1 MHRKNI
7 QKEEIITRVSD
18 KFSWEKATRSIWGD
32 KLPEDKVERRRPLIW
47 LVSEAGDMIGKGL
60 YLVNDTGNSL
70 DYVWSGKSVDG
81 DGYYSKGDRFR
92 YTNVKD
98 KEAVM
103 VKQFRGAEVVLR
115 IGSKSLGSL
124 VFSVPHSSGLRISCW
139 GKYIRTGLAWE
150 GERVS
155 PLKTLYIDMDNVLV
169 DFKSGI
175 NRLTNEEKAQYEDRL
190 DEVPGIFSKMDPM
203 PDAIE
208 AFETLAWKFDTYI
221 LSTSPWNNPLAWM
234 EKLNWVKEHLGYVAH
249 KRLILTHHKNLNR
262 GDFLI
267 DDRPNNG
274 AGEFQGELISFDP
287 KKANEWGRVT
297 SYLEKKA

>member
-1 MHRKNI
+1 
-7 QKEEIITRVSD
+7 
-18 KFSWEKATRSIWGD
+18 
-32 KLPEDKVERRRPLIW
+32 
-47 LVSEAGDMIGKGL
+47 
-60 YLVNDTGNSL
+60 
-70 DYVWSGKSVDG
+70 
-81 DGYYSKGDRFR
+81 
-92 YTNVKD
+92 
-98 KEAVM
+98 M
-103 VKQFRGAEVVLR
+103 VKQLEMRDWDLRGAEVVLR

-124 VFSVPHSSGLRISCW
+124 VFSVPHSACLRARCC
-139 GKYIRTGLAWE
+139 GRYIRVGLAWE

-267 DDRPNNG
+267 DDRTKNG

-287 KKANEWGRVT
+287 KEANEWDRVK